1 MVPAERRPNRKQRRR
16 SKAIALR
23 ANGIPI
29 ASASARRVAGLAGK
43 LHEGLAENAKNA
55 LLAYQAR
62 LGKCSRAGLEVCG
75 FDKDLGMMVVV
86 FKSDSRMQPEE
97 VMQVLKSTM
106 SEHKSNL
113 SHRSS
118 IGLGIANLS
127 FVIRLDSSKGPI
139 IALVCRNAFS
149 HELALASYAIEI
161 GHNVVSVGWN
171 QGCEA
176 STFPTKES
184 LLGQLNDAKAMKSG
198 GLMATNVRKV
208 LSIGGNSLIK
218 PKVPRILYKNSNG
231 DVISR
236 PLANHIDRHKW
247 ADKGKYSMAKTIQ
260 TFANNQASLVDQ
272 YFHRVQQMY
281 IKYVPIYLESRGWA
295 KEAVHNSLESI
306 AASLLTTT
314 LKVSNYKQIGI
325 HRDPPTPMFAAV
337 CGHTNYIVKDG
348 DFVRT
353 SNGGNLFLADGM
365 IRLDYSPR
373 DLILFDGNF
382 AHGISNISNP
392 SGIGQKIERFSI
404 ITFSRWG
411 KEKMK
416 KAGNY
421 TGFGKYLHK

>member
-208 LSIGGNSLIK
+208 
-218 PKVPRILYKNSNG
+218 
-231 DVISR
+231 
-236 PLANHIDRHKW
+236 
-247 ADKGKYSMAKTIQ
+247 
-260 TFANNQASLVDQ
+260 
-272 YFHRVQQMY
+272 
-281 IKYVPIYLESRGWA
+281 
-295 KEAVHNSLESI
+295 
-306 AASLLTTT
+306 
-314 LKVSNYKQIGI
+314 
-325 HRDPPTPMFAAV
+325 
-337 CGHTNYIVKDG
+337 
-348 DFVRT
+348 
-353 SNGGNLFLADGM
+353 
-365 IRLDYSPR
+365 
-373 DLILFDGNF
+373 
-382 AHGISNISNP
+382 
-392 SGIGQKIERFSI
+392 
-404 ITFSRWG
+404 
-411 KEKMK
+411 
-416 KAGNY
+416 
-421 TGFGKYLHK
+421 